1 MRFRKHLKEECGLK
15 QFDIAPLID
24 VVFILLVFFMLTS
37 HFIVRPGI
45 KVDLPQ
51 AKTARGVTAKQA
63 VITVSAEEIIYL
75 NGEVIAML
83 ELKNY
88 LMNNAESLDSV
99 YIKVDKNVRFGQ
111 SILIWD
117 MCKQAGL
124 SHVNIAA
131 ISESL

>member
-45 KVDLPQ
+45 KVDLPT
-51 AKTARGVTAKQA
+51 AKTASGVTAKQLI
-63 VITVSAEEIIYL
+63 VTINAEEMLYL
-75 NGEVIAML
+75 NGEVISLAD
-83 ELKNY
+83 LKSHFEQNKS
-88 LMNNAESLDSV
+88 SLDSV
-99 YIKVDKNVRFGQ
+99 YIKVDKAAGFGRA
-111 SILIWD
+111 IAVWD
-117 MCKQAGL
+117 LCKQAGL

-131 ISESL
+131 LSDN